1 MGKTNIKDWERNFGL
16 VELYDCISENYK
28 NVLKLYKNCKTL
40 KGTFMNEVMELGENG
55 YSSFVYSFFC
65 LKY

>member
-1 MGKTNIKDWERNFGL
+1 MGKTNIKDWARNFGL

-28 NVLKLYKNCKTL
+28 NVLKLYKNGKTL
-40 KGTFMNEVMELGENG
+40 KGTFMELGENG
-55 YSSFVYSFFC
+55 YSPFVYSFFC